1 MFMFYSDCWHI
12 YENFEIK
19 SYIAK
24 NFYFVDA
31 VTAVFKCKPPVEN
44 KINAC
49 TQRTF
54 D

>member
-1 MFMFYSDCWHI
+1 MFYSDCRHI
-12 YENFEIK
+12 YEHFDISLTLVK
-19 SYIAK
+19 TSL
-24 NFYFVDA
+24 FVDA